1 MSLVLGYPRW
11 KFRVNLAHEGSG
23 GDQSYNLIKQSIIRF
38 RRRCS
43 SKACCTQLKVLEP
56 QGHLSGCLMTCLF
69 LLTTTLLYWIS
80 EICVWICSLSFS
92 GEGALQ
98 DLLRGRNM
106 CGSSSMSAPDPLQ
119 VNMCLN
125 CTVVCTFCFLILELQ
140 LCIGP
145 AQRGAR
151 SAQYVASPSRS
162 GCLYMMFKALPDQKY
177 IIIQNSSGNCVH
189 RLMYKKIELLECF
202 NPIWHGGKYI

>member
-1 MSLVLGYPRW
+1 MVVEGSGGDQVQEKQFDVTSVGLPKVE
-11 KFRVNLAHEGSG
+11 FRVNLAHEGSG
-23 GDQSYNLIKQSIIRF
+23 GDRVQE
-38 RRRCS
+38 
-43 SKACCTQLKVLEP
+43 KVLEP
-56 QGHLSGCLMTCLF
+56 HVALSGCLMIYLF
-69 LLTTTLLYWIS
+69 LLTTTRLYWIS

-106 CGSSSMSAPDPLQ
+106 CGSSSMSASDPLQ

-125 CTVVCTFCFLILELQ
+125 CRVCFSQVYFLQFDPELQ
-140 LCIGP
+140 LCVGP

-177 IIIQNSSGNCVH
+177 IYHPKFLRKLCPQTD
-189 RLMYKKIELLECF
+189 
-202 NPIWHGGKYI
+202 